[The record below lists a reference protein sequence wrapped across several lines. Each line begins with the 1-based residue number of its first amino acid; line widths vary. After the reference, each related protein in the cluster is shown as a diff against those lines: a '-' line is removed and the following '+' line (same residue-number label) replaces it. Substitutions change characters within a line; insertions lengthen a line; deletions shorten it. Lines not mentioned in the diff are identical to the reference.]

1 MYVFSNAVQISL
13 YFLVSKVVMFQTII
27 SISDFIKVHLLLY
40 KKNIIQ
46 PQSYPSILIIS
57 MIQNVALGF
66 LLGCMGIVYW
76 SISGAGK
83 TPQEAQECIN

>member
-1 MYVFSNAVQISL
+1 
-13 YFLVSKVVMFQTII
+13 
-27 SISDFIKVHLLLY
+27 
-40 KKNIIQ
+40 
-46 PQSYPSILIIS
+46 

-76 SISGAGK
+76 SISGTGK